1 MADESGVFSNT
12 FQPNSSYTETP
23 GNDDYNGF
31 NITIDDL

>member
-23 GNDDYNGF
+23 GNDDYGF